1 MFTFQEFFLAERDY
15 SFPEIGRCIYP
26 MKCLTLLCVVFAGL
40 LVGADAPPEAAARA
54 ALQSAR
60 EQQRGA
66 VQAGT
71 SAAREKQRQAISL
84 QLQSARSAKSAESS
98 FFVLP
103 PLGKS
108 VVTAAPFAA
117 PPCDP
122 MPKEEADNLMQQAAA
137 RENLSVDLLRAVIN
151 QESGFRPCAVS
162 PKGAMGLMQLM
173 PSTFNE
179 LGKQDPFDPR
189 QNIDSGARF
198 LKQLLTRYGG
208 DVKLALGAYNAGP
221 ARVDASGGVPEIEET
236 LRYVQAIMGSLP
248 R

>member
-1 MFTFQEFFLAERDY
+1 
-15 SFPEIGRCIYP
+15 
-26 MKCLTLLCVVFAGL
+26 
-40 LVGADAPPEAAARA
+40 
-54 ALQSAR
+54 LQSA
-60 EQQRGA
+60 G
-66 VQAGT
+66 
-71 SAAREKQRQAISL
+71 
-84 QLQSARSAKSAESS
+84 SAKSADSS

-108 VVTAAPFAA
+108 IVTAPRFAA

-122 MPKEEADNLMQQAAA
+122 MPKDEADNLMQQAAE

-208 DVKLALGAYNAGP
+208 DMKLALGAYNAGP
-221 ARVDASGGVPEIEET
+221 ARVDATGGVPEIEET
-236 LRYVQAIMGSLP
+236 LRYVQTIMGSLP